1 MTKSL
6 PLIGSLALNFLLALW
21 LINNYFYDQPFRN
34 YVDLTLGQIGP
45 YLILTLGVGGGSSLG
60 YVFLKRKHPTEQGIL
75 SKLPKADS
83 SQTKTGEHSR
93 TQTVFRLL
101 SYVKMHWPYAVGV
114 TVAIIAGAALD
125 LAQPWII
132 GFVFFN
138 GVLGG
143 GNLGRADLG
152 LLPSVIFLL
161 GLTFGLNQISS
172 FFQVYLS
179 EVLSQR
185 TIHRLRSD
193 VYQHIELLPV
203 GVFDKSHSGDL
214 VSRLVSDT
222 TEVEKFMEEDVA
234 GFVSNA
240 VTVAGALGLLF
251 LVDRRLTLL
260 VAPVCVVLVIVVNLF
275 KRTIKRFTARI
286 REAFAELTSQ
296 AFEVFSGIRIVKSFR
311 LEDRKATEFRDRS
324 LSMTKAKVRLAR
336 LSAIYGSSVDLLV
349 LIASLA
355 VIWFAAPAVVS
366 GALKLGALVAFLGE
380 MDKMFKPLVQLSK
393 GNLKLQKALVAAD
406 RVFELVDRD
415 AEILETPGCLTPQM
429 IEGRIEFER
438 VSFRYGPDKDVL
450 RDLSLLIRPGET
462 VAIVGSSGA
471 GKSTIVNL
479 LMRFYEPTSGRI
491 LIDGYPITRLSL
503 GYLRSKIGLVLQ
515 EPVLFSGTILENIK
529 YGKLQA
535 SDEEV
540 SRASKAANA
549 HEFIVSLPKGYD
561 TEIGERGVTLSVGQ
575 RQRIAIARAL
585 LKDPSI
591 LIFDE
596 ATSNIDSESESLIQD
611 ALRRVAKGRTLIVI
625 GHRLSSIIDA
635 DRIVVIENGGI
646 AEEGTH
652 EVLMSKGGAYNR
664 LYEAQVDRLVTG
676 DKSLT

>member
-1 MTKSL
+1 MGKHGRSKDTRLDRGGPS
-6 PLIGSLALNFLLALW
+6 A
-21 LINNYFYDQPFRN
+21 
-34 YVDLTLGQIGP
+34 DL
-45 YLILTLGVGGGSSLG
+45 
-60 YVFLKRKHPTEQGIL
+60 
-75 SKLPKADS
+75 
-83 SQTKTGEHSR
+83 SQAKTGGHSR
-93 TQTVFRLL
+93 RRTVFRLL
-101 SYVKMHWPYAVGV
+101 SYVKIHWPYAVGV
-114 TVAIIAGAALD
+114 TVAIISGAALN

-138 GVLGG
+138 SVLGG
-143 GNLGRADLG
+143 GNLSQANLG
-152 LLPSVIFLL
+152 LLPFVIFLL

-185 TIHRLRSD
+185 TIHKLRSD

-222 TEVEKFMEEDVA
+222 TEVENFMEDDVA

-260 VAPVCVVLVIVVNLF
+260 VAPACVVLVIVVNLF

-311 LEDRKATEFRDRS
+311 LEEHKATEFRDRS

-349 LIASLA
+349 LIATLA
-355 VIWFAAPAVVS
+355 VIWFAAPPVVS
-366 GALKLGALVAFLGE
+366 GALKLGALVAFLGV

-393 GNLKLQKALVAAD
+393 GNLKLQKALAAAD

-415 AEILETPGCLTPQM
+415 PEVLETPGSLTPQM

-438 VSFRYGPDKDVL
+438 VSFSYRPEKKVL
-450 RDLSLLIRPGET
+450 SDLSLLIRPGET

-471 GKSTIVNL
+471 GKSTVVNL

-491 LIDGYPITRLSL
+491 LIDEYPITNLSL

-515 EPVLFSGTILENIK
+515 EPVLFSGTIRENIK

-540 SRASKAANA
+540 SRASEAANA
-549 HEFIVSLPKGYD
+549 HEFIVSLQKGYD

-591 LIFDE
+591 LILDE

-635 DRIVVIENGGI
+635 ERIVVIENGGI

-676 DKSLT
+676 NKSPT

>member
-1 MTKSL
+1 MGKHGRSKDTRLDRGGPS
-6 PLIGSLALNFLLALW
+6 A
-21 LINNYFYDQPFRN
+21 
-34 YVDLTLGQIGP
+34 DL
-45 YLILTLGVGGGSSLG
+45 
-60 YVFLKRKHPTEQGIL
+60 
-75 SKLPKADS
+75 
-83 SQTKTGEHSR
+83 SQAKTGGHSR
-93 TQTVFRLL
+93 RRTVFRLL
-101 SYVKMHWPYAVGV
+101 SYVKIHWPYAVGV
-114 TVAIIAGAALD
+114 TVAIISGAALN

-138 GVLGG
+138 SVLGG
-143 GNLGRADLG
+143 GNLSQANLG
-152 LLPSVIFLL
+152 LLPFVIFLL

-185 TIHRLRSD
+185 TIHKLRSD

-222 TEVEKFMEEDVA
+222 TEVENFMEDDVA

-260 VAPVCVVLVIVVNLF
+260 VAPACVVLVIVVNLF

-349 LIASLA
+349 LLATLA

-366 GALKLGALVAFLGE
+366 NALKLGALVAFLGV

-393 GNLKLQKALVAAD
+393 GNLKLQKALAAAD
-406 RVFELVDRD
+406 RVFELVDQD
-415 AEILETPGCLTPQM
+415 AEVLETPSSLTPHM

-438 VSFRYGPDKDVL
+438 VSFSYRPDKNVL

-471 GKSTIVNL
+471 GKSTVVNL

-491 LIDGYPITRLSL
+491 LIDEYPITNLSL

-515 EPVLFSGTILENIK
+515 EPVLFSGTIRENIK

-540 SRASKAANA
+540 SRASEAANA
-549 HEFIVSLPKGYD
+549 HEFIVSLQKGYD

-591 LIFDE
+591 LILDE

-635 DRIVVIENGGI
+635 ERIVVIENGGI

-676 DKSLT
+676 NKSPT

>member
-1 MTKSL
+1 MGKHGRIKDTRLDRGGPS
-6 PLIGSLALNFLLALW
+6 A
-21 LINNYFYDQPFRN
+21 
-34 YVDLTLGQIGP
+34 DL
-45 YLILTLGVGGGSSLG
+45 
-60 YVFLKRKHPTEQGIL
+60 
-75 SKLPKADS
+75 
-83 SQTKTGEHSR
+83 SQAKTGGHSR
-93 TQTVFRLL
+93 RRTVFRLL
-101 SYVKMHWPYAVGV
+101 SYVKIHWPYAVGV
-114 TVAIIAGAALD
+114 TVAIISGAALN

-138 GVLGG
+138 SVLGG
-143 GNLGRADLG
+143 GNLSQANLG
-152 LLPSVIFLL
+152 LLPFVIFLL

-185 TIHRLRSD
+185 TIHKLRSD

-251 LVDRRLTLL
+251 LVDQRLTLL
-260 VAPVCVVLVIVVNLF
+260 VAPACVVLVIVVNLF

-349 LIASLA
+349 LIATLA

-366 GALKLGALVAFLGE
+366 GALKLGALVAFLGV

-393 GNLKLQKALVAAD
+393 GNLKLQKALAAAD

-415 AEILETPGCLTPQM
+415 AEVLETPGSLTPQM

-438 VSFRYGPDKDVL
+438 VSFSYRPDKNVL

-471 GKSTIVNL
+471 GKSTVVNL

-491 LIDGYPITRLSL
+491 LIDEYPITNLSL

-515 EPVLFSGTILENIK
+515 EPVLFSGTIRENIK

-540 SRASKAANA
+540 SRASEAANA
-549 HEFIVSLPKGYD
+549 HEFIVSLQKGYD

-591 LIFDE
+591 LILDE

-635 DRIVVIENGGI
+635 ERIVVIENGGI

-664 LYEAQVDRLVTG
+664 LYEAQVDRLVTSS
-676 DKSLT
+676 KSPT

>member
-1 MTKSL
+1 MGKHGRIKDTRLDRGGPS
-6 PLIGSLALNFLLALW
+6 A
-21 LINNYFYDQPFRN
+21 
-34 YVDLTLGQIGP
+34 DL
-45 YLILTLGVGGGSSLG
+45 
-60 YVFLKRKHPTEQGIL
+60 
-75 SKLPKADS
+75 
-83 SQTKTGEHSR
+83 SQAKTGGHSR
-93 TQTVFRLL
+93 RRTVFRLL
-101 SYVKMHWPYAVGV
+101 SYVKIHWPYAVGV
-114 TVAIIAGAALD
+114 TVAIISGAALN

-138 GVLGG
+138 SVLGG
-143 GNLGRADLG
+143 GNLSQANLG
-152 LLPSVIFLL
+152 LLPFVIFLL

-185 TIHRLRSD
+185 TIHKLRSD

-222 TEVEKFMEEDVA
+222 TEVENFMEEDVA

-260 VAPVCVVLVIVVNLF
+260 VAPACVVLVIVVNLF

-349 LIASLA
+349 LLATLA

-366 GALKLGALVAFLGE
+366 NALKLGALVAFLGV

-393 GNLKLQKALVAAD
+393 GNLKLQKALAAAD

-415 AEILETPGCLTPQM
+415 AEVLETPGSLTPQM

-438 VSFRYGPDKDVL
+438 VSFGYRPDKNVL

-471 GKSTIVNL
+471 GKSTVVNL

-491 LIDGYPITRLSL
+491 LVDGYPITSLSL

-515 EPVLFSGTILENIK
+515 EPVLFSGTIRENIL

-549 HEFIVSLPKGYD
+549 HEFIVSLQKGYD

-591 LIFDE
+591 LILDE
-596 ATSNIDSESESLIQD
+596 ATSNIDSEFESLIQD

-635 DRIVVIENGGI
+635 ERIVVIENGGI

-676 DKSLT
+676 NKSPT

>member
-1 MTKSL
+1 MGKHGRSKDTRLDRGGPS
-6 PLIGSLALNFLLALW
+6 A
-21 LINNYFYDQPFRN
+21 
-34 YVDLTLGQIGP
+34 DL
-45 YLILTLGVGGGSSLG
+45 
-60 YVFLKRKHPTEQGIL
+60 
-75 SKLPKADS
+75 
-83 SQTKTGEHSR
+83 SQAKTGGHSR
-93 TQTVFRLL
+93 RRTVFRLL
-101 SYVKMHWPYAVGV
+101 SYVKIHWPYAVGV
-114 TVAIIAGAALD
+114 TVAIISGAALN

-138 GVLGG
+138 SVLGG
-143 GNLGRADLG
+143 GNLSQANLG
-152 LLPSVIFLL
+152 LLPFVIFLL

-185 TIHRLRSD
+185 TIHKLRSD

-222 TEVEKFMEEDVA
+222 TEVENFMEDDVA

-260 VAPVCVVLVIVVNLF
+260 VAPACVVLVIVVNLF

-349 LIASLA
+349 LLATLA

-366 GALKLGALVAFLGE
+366 NALKLGALVAFLGV

-393 GNLKLQKALVAAD
+393 GNLKLQKALAAAD

-415 AEILETPGCLTPQM
+415 PEVLETPGSLTPQM

-438 VSFRYGPDKDVL
+438 VSFSYRPEKKVL
-450 RDLSLLIRPGET
+450 SDLSLLIHPGET

-471 GKSTIVNL
+471 GKSTVVNL

-491 LIDGYPITRLSL
+491 LIDEFPITTQTR

-515 EPVLFSGTILENIK
+515 EPVLFSGTIRENIK

-540 SRASKAANA
+540 SRASEAANA
-549 HEFIVSLPKGYD
+549 HEFIVSLQKGYD

-575 RQRIAIARAL
+575 RQRIAIARVVQAENV
-585 LKDPSI
+585 PRPAYSV
-591 LIFDE
+591 
-596 ATSNIDSESESLIQD
+596 TVPYVYMSL
-611 ALRRVAKGRTLIVI
+611 
-625 GHRLSSIIDA
+625 
-635 DRIVVIENGGI
+635 
-646 AEEGTH
+646 
-652 EVLMSKGGAYNR
+652 
-664 LYEAQVDRLVTG
+664 
-676 DKSLT
+676 